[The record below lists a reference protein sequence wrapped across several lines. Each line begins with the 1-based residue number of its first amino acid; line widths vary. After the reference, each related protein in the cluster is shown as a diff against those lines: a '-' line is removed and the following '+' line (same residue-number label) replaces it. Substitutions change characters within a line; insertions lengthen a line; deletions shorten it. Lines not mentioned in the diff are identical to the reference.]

1 ALAEGAVYETP
12 GEPEYLIPEL
22 GRQMLKRLVEPAKTR
37 ARLFDAAGTLVA
49 DSRWLP
55 GPGDTVQVEALEP
68 PDAQNTPARLSER
81 FLNGVGRCWRAST
94 DYPAYVEYVA
104 PTAQDYTEV
113 AAALEGEA
121 ARAVRRDRAT
131 GELVLSVAV
140 PIQRYKKVLGAVL
153 FSSG

>member
-1 ALAEGAVYETP
+1 ALAEGAVFETP

-22 GRQMLKRLVEPAKTR
+22 GRQMLKRLVEATKTR

-55 GPGDTVQVEALEP
+55 GPGDTVQVEALEA
-68 PDAQNTPARLSER
+68 PDAETSPARLSEKI
-81 FLNGVGRCWRAST
+81 LNRLRRLLPAST
-94 DYPAYVEYVA
+94 DYPPYVEYVA

-121 ARAVRRDRAT
+121 ARAVRRDREN

-153 FSSG
+153 FSA